1 MTTREINPLMKVL
14 EKKANAFDAIAS
26 ATKTLPNN
34 QDLGEWLRQYVQ
46 TLQLS
51 ETTSSN
57 TKTMLHG

>member
-1 MTTREINPLMKVL
+1 MKVL

-34 QDLGEWLRQYVQ
+34 QDLGEWLRQYMQ

-51 ETTSSN
+51 ETTASS
-57 TKTMLHG
+57 TKTILHG